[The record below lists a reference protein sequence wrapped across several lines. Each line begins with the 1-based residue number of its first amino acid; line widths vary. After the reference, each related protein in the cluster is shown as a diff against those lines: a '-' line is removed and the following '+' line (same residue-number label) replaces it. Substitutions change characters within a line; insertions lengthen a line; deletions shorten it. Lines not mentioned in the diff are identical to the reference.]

1 MAPGTTSDIRT
12 GMVIR
17 YNGELY
23 QIVEW
28 QHVSPGKGRAFVRV
42 KLKGLT
48 SEKIFEERLRSGEA
62 INIARIERR
71 PMQFLYRDGDSFVFM
86 DNDTFEQLPVAANLV
101 GDGARFLKDNETVSL
116 VFDDETETLLGVEL
130 PIFVT
135 LEVVETAMAVRGDTA
150 TDVSKPATLETGT
163 VINVPGFITEGD
175 LLKIDTRTG
184 AYIERAKE

>member
-17 YNGELY
+17 YNNELY

-71 PMQFLYRDGDSFVFM
+71 PMQFLYRDGNNFVFM
-86 DNDTFEQLPVAANLV
+86 DNNTFEQLPVAASLV

-135 LEVVETAMAVRGDTA
+135 LEVVETALAVRGDTA